1 MVEED
6 IMKCSIHGCPGEY
19 RDRLIVHTVKSKDDV
34 FVFEN
39 VPAEVCDVC
48 SDTLL
53 APTMVRHLED
63 LLRQKGKPEKFAP
76 VYEYA

>member
-1 MVEED
+1 
-6 IMKCSIHGCPGEY
+6 MKCSVQGCPGEY
-19 RDRLIVHTVKSKDDV
+19 QERLIVHTVKHVDEV

-53 APTMVRHLED
+53 APTTVLHLED
-63 LLRQKGKPEKFAP
+63 LLRLKNKPEKFAP

>member
-1 MVEED
+1 MQCA
-6 IMKCSIHGCPGEY
+6 IQGCPGHYEA
-19 RDRLIVHTVKSKDDV
+19 RLIIHTVKRGSELLI
-34 FVFEN
+34 FEN

-53 APTMVRHLED
+53 KPETVRHLEIQI
-63 LLRQKGKPEKFAP
+63 RSHGKPQRQAP